1 MSNPYK
7 KSTWR
12 HKVVDKIIEL
22 NHRNGTSMK
31 DMEKCWR
38 KSDVRYVAVALKTA
52 VKDSVL
58 TKTRTKY
65 FFNVSHHHDANQGS
79 KAKKSKAATKKKQK
93 TKKPATKKNTE
104 KLLAPQEVL
113 KTATYIEG
121 TFVWI
126 GDVFSTHME
135 NFNFFFVFATNKGC
149 FVVQHDSEQRFADGY
164 GGTIQIPAD
173 PGFSDPDSGQP
184 FTIPGTMQKPKWLED
199 QLKPYRS
206 EVEIDP
212 VAFVNSKLESSGSF
226 SVQLLGRQ
234 PLRDVLEGFSNWG
247 WGLNWAGLED
257 AFAEDFMEIAFPT
270 EADQLLFHV
279 LSFLEFDERS
289 LKYDVNGLLS
299 KNLEDDECNPRL
311 LLSVG
316 QGQTTSASLSMDDA
330 QTRFESFVKTFQ
342 YIERF

>member
-12 HKVVDKIIEL
+12 HRVVDKIIEL

-31 DMEKCWR
+31 DMEKHWR
-38 KSDVRYVAVALKTA
+38 KSDVRYVVAALKTA

-65 FFNVSHHHDANQGS
+65 SLNV
-79 KAKKSKAATKKKQK
+79 KKSKATTKKKQK
-93 TKKPATKKNTE
+93 TKKPATKKKTE
-104 KLLAPQEVL
+104 KLLTPQEVL

-126 GDVFSTHME
+126 GDVFSTHMD

-149 FVVQHDSEQRFADGY
+149 FVVQHDSEQRFACDG
-164 GGTIQIPAD
+164 GSIQIPED

-184 FTIPGTMQKPKWLED
+184 FTIAGTMQKPKWLEE
-199 QLKPYRS
+199 QLKSYRS

-212 VAFVNSKLESSGSF
+212 VAFVNSKLELSGSGSF

-234 PLRDVLEGFSNWG
+234 PLRDVLKGFSNWG

-257 AFAEDFMEIAFPT
+257 AFAEGFMGMAFPT
-270 EADQLLFHV
+270 EADHLLFHV
-279 LSFLEFDERS
+279 LSMLGFDEHS

-299 KNLEDDECNPRL
+299 KKLEDDECNPLL

-316 QGQTTSASLSMDDA
+316 IERTTSASLSRDDA
-330 QTRFESFVKTFQ
+330 RTRFQTFVETFQ
-342 YIERF
+342 YNQRF